1 MFKSPSIIIRITL
14 LILKSTVYT
23 AVSAIRQP
31 KSYIESLNA
40 LDITTLINKQLII
53 WLNTIPFIRN
63 TDVP

>member
-53 WLNTIPFIRN
+53 
-63 TDVP
+63 